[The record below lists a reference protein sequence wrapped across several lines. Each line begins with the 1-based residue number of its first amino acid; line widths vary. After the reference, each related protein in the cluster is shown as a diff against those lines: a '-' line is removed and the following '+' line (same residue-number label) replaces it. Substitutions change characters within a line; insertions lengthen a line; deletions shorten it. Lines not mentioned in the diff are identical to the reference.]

1 MKKTVRKF
9 FIMMF
14 AIASLISCSKED
26 DVYAPYGFVQSA
38 YDIQGLWLSQQE
50 YFTFTGNT
58 FEKYPINDKSFKNH
72 GTFTIKNGYITFT
85 YMYNDG
91 TSRAENP
98 EPIVWFKEDK
108 TQFNIGDRYFLKLN
122 R

>member
-50 YFTFTGNT
+50 YYTFK
-58 FEKYPINDKSFKNH
+58 FQKPRKFHHKKWVY
-72 GTFTIKNGYITFT
+72 YV
-85 YMYNDG
+85 YLY
-91 TSRAENP
+91 
-98 EPIVWFKEDK
+98 V
-108 TQFNIGDRYFLKLN
+108 
-122 R
+122 